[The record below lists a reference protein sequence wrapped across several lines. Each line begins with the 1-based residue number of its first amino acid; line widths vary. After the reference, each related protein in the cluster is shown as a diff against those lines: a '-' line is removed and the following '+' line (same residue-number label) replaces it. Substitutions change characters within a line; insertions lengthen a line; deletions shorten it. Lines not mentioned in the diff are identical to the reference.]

1 MDKYEY
7 KISED
12 EIKRLIKAGDYQA
25 AVEIADTIDWRRVKS
40 VMMLCTISD
49 LYKINRRYEDARDV
63 LLLAYDQ
70 RPGGR
75 TICYSLCELCLKT
88 GQLIPAMEYFKK
100 FVQIAPN
107 DPGRYI
113 LQYKI
118 YQNQGSSLEERILL
132 LEELKKKDYR
142 EKWAY
147 ELACLYHENGD
158 TTKCIDECDELILW
172 FGEGKYVIKAMELKM
187 RHQPLSEEQ
196 QYRYDHRFDQAA
208 VATSSK
214 EQKEITP
221 DDVLVKTVD
230 VSQYN
235 TMNLQEELAAGV
247 KELMEREAVKASEA
261 QEEPTTEVTETE
273 PEIQKSS
280 EEGIRKQ
287 DTKEIPAEEKGSEEK
302 VTEEKEGTDAQPIK
316 QTFPEQ
322 EAPARIPDTS
332 TKIWGREEIVQK
344 LEELKNQNDQAVEEV
359 IRETKNNPETNAL
372 TAMQE
377 ELEAF
382 KASAKEKMAVDMLQ
396 RDVLLSQP
404 PQEMARVLAQES
416 DGQISLVMPE
426 AEKVEKQITG
436 QIRIEEVLAEWEE
449 KKRLNQ
455 AQHEEQIRQ
464 KVLKDTGDL
473 FAEFEQAVKDGLLE
487 RLEREPM
494 DSEEELAGE
503 QEAEE
508 TLEEASTTESAAAKS
523 EDSVERKDK
532 EITSSASVETE
543 DRETTDSAT
552 VEMEHEEIT
561 GPDSEEGK
569 ETRQI
574 TETKTEET
582 EIVVEEELDKE
593 KILTQEE
600 ELVKEVTQHLTDKE
614 EDTDGTK
621 QPARSFTKEEKELFA
636 PFIQTRTSKEQILN
650 AMDKISIASY
660 TGNVI
665 ITGVAGTD
673 TLALAKALIR
683 EEQAMDSNF
692 TGESAKISGENL
704 NKKNVSETIE
714 KYKNGALIIEKA
726 TGLNDCT
733 VNKLYQCLQKEE
745 TGIIVFLIDTKKK
758 MNHFLEDH
766 EQFATLF
773 NIRVDLEAMSNEALV
788 KFGYKYAMDQEYSI
802 DKNMGM
808 LAFHTRIDN
817 LQTGDHS
824 VTVLEVKEIVD
835 EAIAHV
841 NRKTI
846 GHFFDI
852 LFGRRYDEE
861 DRIILSEKDFA
872 EK

>member
-7 KISED
+7 KISVD
-12 EIKRLIKAGDYQA
+12 EIKRLIKAGDYQT

-88 GQLIPAMEYFKK
+88 GQLVPAMEYFKE

-118 YQNQGSSLEERILL
+118 YQSQGGSLEERILL

-158 TTKCIDECDELILW
+158 AVKCVNECDELILW

-208 VATSSK
+208 VTTPAQ

-230 VSQYN
+230 VSKYN

-247 KELMEREAVKASEA
+247 KELMEKEAVKTTEEQDNPSSEV
-261 QEEPTTEVTETE
+261 QETEQVEQEVTER
-273 PEIQKSS
+273 PVDS
-280 EEGIRKQ
+280 
-287 DTKEIPAEEKGSEEK
+287 
-302 VTEEKEGTDAQPIK
+302 
-316 QTFPEQ
+316 
-322 EAPARIPDTS
+322 S
-332 TKIWGREEIVQK
+332 TKIWGKEEIVQK
-344 LEELKNQNDQAVEEV
+344 LEELKNQNDQVMVEV
-359 IRETKNNPETNAL
+359 IQETKNNPETNAL

-382 KASAKEKMAVDMLQ
+382 KTSAREKMTVDMLQ

-404 PQEMARVLAQES
+404 PQEMAKVLAQES
-416 DGQISLVMPE
+416 DGQISLVVPE

-449 KKRLNQ
+449 KKKRNQ

-487 RLEREPM
+487 RLERETL
-494 DSEEELAGE
+494 DSEETLTKE
-503 QEAEE
+503 QEEAED
-508 TLEEASTTESAAAKS
+508 TLGISATESVEPEP
-523 EDSVERKDK
+523 EDD
-532 EITSSASVETE
+532 TGM
-543 DRETTDSAT
+543 DY
-552 VEMEHEEIT
+552 EEIT
-561 GPDSEEGK
+561 GPVLEDEKDVYKAHEAA
-569 ETRQI
+569 
-574 TETKTEET
+574 TEET
-582 EIVVEEELDKE
+582 EIVVEEDLSKE
-593 KILTQEE
+593 NVLPQEE
-600 ELVKEVTQHLTDKE
+600 ELVKEVTQHLSDQE
-614 EDTDGTK
+614 GEDTNDTK
-621 QPARSFTKEEKELFA
+621 QPIRSFTKEEKELFA
-636 PFIQTRTSKEQILN
+636 PFIQTKTSREQILN

-673 TLALAKALIR
+673 TLALAKALIK
-683 EEQAMDSNF
+683 EEQAIDSNF

-704 NKKNVSETIE
+704 NKKNVAETIE

-726 TGLNDCT
+726 TGLNDST

-745 TGIIVFLIDTKKK
+745 TGMVVFLIDTKKK
-758 MNHFLEDH
+758 INHFLEDH

-773 NIRVDLEAMSNEALV
+773 NIRIDLEAMSNEALV
-788 KFGYKYAMDQEYSI
+788 KFGYKYAMEKEYSI
-802 DKNMGM
+802 DKDMGM

>member
-7 KISED
+7 KLSVD
-12 EIKRLIKAGDYQA
+12 EIKRLIKAGDYQT

-70 RPGGR
+70 RPNGR

-88 GQLIPAMEYFKK
+88 GQLVPAMEYFKQ

-118 YQNQGSSLEERILL
+118 YQSQGGSLEERILL

-147 ELACLYHENGD
+147 ELANLYYENGD
-158 TTKCIDECDELILW
+158 ITKCVDECDELILW

-187 RHQPLSEEQ
+187 RHQPLTEEQ

-208 VATSSK
+208 VTAPVQ
-214 EQKEITP
+214 EKEITP

-247 KELMEREAVKASEA
+247 KELMEREAV
-261 QEEPTTEVTETE
+261 
-273 PEIQKSS
+273 
-280 EEGIRKQ
+280 RKQ
-287 DTKEIPAEEKGSEEK
+287 DTKEIPTEEILPEVTEVTDEQPVPEVTPKQEVAEEK
-302 VTEEKEGTDAQPIK
+302 A
-316 QTFPEQ
+316 
-322 EAPARIPDTS
+322 DTS
-332 TKIWGREEIVQK
+332 TKIWGKDEIIQK
-344 LEELKNQNDQAVEEV
+344 ITELKNQNNQVMEEA
-359 IRETKNNPETNAL
+359 IQETRNNPETNAL

-382 KASAKEKMAVDMLQ
+382 KISAREKMAVDTLQ

-404 PQEMARVLAQES
+404 PHEMAKVLAQES
-416 DGQISLVMPE
+416 DGQISLVVPE

-449 KKRLNQ
+449 KKKRNQ
-455 AQHEEQIRQ
+455 DQHEEQIRQ

-487 RLEREPM
+487 RLEREPL
-494 DSEEELAGE
+494 DSEEELAKK
-503 QEAEE
+503 QEEKTEE
-508 TLEEASTTESAAAKS
+508 TLEISTTESALPEQ
-523 EDSVERKDK
+523 EDDGEVEY
-532 EITSSASVETE
+532 
-543 DRETTDSAT
+543 
-552 VEMEHEEIT
+552 EEIT
-561 GPDSEEGK
+561 DPVSEDGK
-569 ETRQI
+569 ETREAEEVE
-574 TETKTEET
+574 TEEATEAVEMEEIAETEET
-582 EIVVEEELDKE
+582 TEAVEMEEIAETEETTEAVEVVETEETIEAEIVVEEELDKE
-593 KILTQEE
+593 KILSQEE
-600 ELVKEVTQHLTDKE
+600 ELVNEVTQHLSDKE
-614 EDTDGTK
+614 GDDTTAAK
-621 QPARSFTKEEKELFA
+621 QPVRSFTKEEKDLFA
-636 PFIQTRTSKEQILN
+636 PFIQTKTSREQVLN

-673 TLALAKALIR
+673 TLSLAKALIK
-683 EEQAMDSNF
+683 EEQAIDSNF

-704 NKKNVSETIE
+704 NKKDVAETIE
-714 KYKNGALIIEKA
+714 RYKNGALIIEKA

-745 TGIIVFLIDTKKK
+745 TGIVIFLIDTKKK

-766 EQFATLF
+766 EQFKTLF
-773 NIRVDLEAMSNEALV
+773 NIRIDLEAMSNEALV
-788 KFGYKYAMDQEYSI
+788 NFGYKYALEKEYSI

-824 VTVLEVKEIVD
+824 VTVLEVREIVD

-841 NRKTI
+841 NRKTV